1 VSFTFVHGIPAP
13 GGRLTGMRKLLV
25 LGLLAMLSSVALAAP
40 STQGQANGERGGTPR
55 AQQIRSKG

>member
-1 VSFTFVHGIPAP
+1 
-13 GGRLTGMRKLLV
+13 MRKLLV